1 MCIRRVG
8 RVSDCMDAA
17 ALPARP
23 NPCLRAAAYG
33 FGFFGIGEVLL
44 KAVALH
50 TAVAAPPVMGR
61 NGLKVP
67 AVARSA

>member
-1 MCIRRVG
+1 
-8 RVSDCMDAA
+8 VSDCMDAA